1 MDSRSKKLI
10 LIFPPQWTPISPHFA
25 IPSLIGQLKANNFN
39 ARALDLNIEF
49 YNKVLKKDYI
59 INAIEKAKA
68 IYEILRFE
76 LKSILN
82 PKKLIN
88 DYTFSE
94 QISIYKYSEI
104 KNYINNNQNYLKLIP
119 EMIENAVKTIKSQEF
134 YNPEFFIKSLNVIDK
149 ALDII
154 SLPYLPNRLN
164 FDSLNNLFFKFNYDS
179 IKYFVFDKNSNI
191 FIDFFN
197 EKKEEI
203 LKEHYDFIAISIN
216 SSSQIIAGLTL
227 ANLLKVNTNAHINIG
242 GNFFGRIAD
251 ELKKHKDFFEI
262 FADSV
267 SIEEGEGPIVE
278 LAKFINNEISIEEVP
293 NLMYLKSGLVMQNEK
308 MTPVKLN
315 DMFPVSL
322 EDYNLSLYFSPEI
335 VLPFQS
341 SRGCYWGKCSF
352 CDQGFGQNFNIKNI
366 DKVISEMKYYKNR
379 YNISKYEFIDESV
392 SPLYLDELS
401 DKMNNEKMDVKFFC
415 DARLETAFTEEI
427 LKKAYNAGLRMI
439 MWGLE
444 SGSEDVM
451 KLINKGID
459 INKRFEILTYSKNA
473 GIWNFA
479 FIFFGFPTETRQDAL
494 KTVQMIVENKDIIHS
509 YGRSVFTMGRH
520 SKLSMDP
527 MKYGI
532 TKIYPAEEEF
542 SPNINFDSVG
552 LSKAELNEILGI
564 CKTQSSIA
572 YKTPLWMCLRYR
584 EWLFLYISK
593 YGTKYVSEFDL
604 KKIWGL

>member
-1 MDSRSKKLI
+1 
-10 LIFPPQWTPISPHFA
+10 
-25 IPSLIGQLKANNFN
+25 
-39 ARALDLNIEF
+39 
-49 YNKVLKKDYI
+49 
-59 INAIEKAKA
+59 
-68 IYEILRFE
+68 
-76 LKSILN
+76 
-82 PKKLIN
+82 
-88 DYTFSE
+88 
-94 QISIYKYSEI
+94 
-104 KNYINNNQNYLKLIP
+104 
-119 EMIENAVKTIKSQEF
+119 
-134 YNPEFFIKSLNVIDK
+134 
-149 ALDII
+149 
-154 SLPYLPNRLN
+154 
-164 FDSLNNLFFKFNYDS
+164 
-179 IKYFVFDKNSNI
+179 
-191 FIDFFN
+191 
-197 EKKEEI
+197 
-203 LKEHYDFIAISIN
+203 
-216 SSSQIIAGLTL
+216 
-227 ANLLKVNTNAHINIG
+227 
-242 GNFFGRIAD
+242 
-251 ELKKHKDFFEI
+251 
-262 FADSV
+262 
-267 SIEEGEGPIVE
+267 
-278 LAKFINNEISIEEVP
+278 
-293 NLMYLKSGLVMQNEK
+293 
-308 MTPVKLN
+308 
-315 DMFPVSL
+315 
-322 EDYNLSLYFSPEI
+322 
-335 VLPFQS
+335 
-341 SRGCYWGKCSF
+341 
-352 CDQGFGQNFNIKNI
+352 
-366 DKVISEMKYYKNR
+366 
-379 YNISKYEFIDESV
+379 
-392 SPLYLDELS
+392 
-401 DKMNNEKMDVKFFC
+401 MNNEKMDVKFFC